1 MKKILLFVFS
11 VLFMC
16 AFCGCEYDDD
26 YSTKSSEINQE
37 NLSPYAEIS
46 TFSENTHISDTYE
59 EHDYVLNTNTKVF
72 HNPLCADIKKMKE
85 KNKKEVYSARDE
97 LLNQGFKPCGHCN
110 P

>member
-16 AFCGCEYDDD
+16 AFCGCEYDND
-26 YSTKSSEINQE
+26 YSTKSSEIN
-37 NLSPYAEIS
+37 

-97 LLNQGFKPCGHCN
+97 RLNQGFKPCGHCN